1 MREDEIL
8 ELFAGIKSGRTSK
21 TRRLCAS
28 NFSGVVCEI
37 AALGE
42 YDILLDLKGLR
53 GEILNDER

>member
-21 TRRLCAS
+21 TRRFCAS
-28 NFSGVVCEI
+28 NFNGVMCEI

-42 YDILLDLKGLR
+42 YEILLDLKGLAGR
-53 GEILNDER
+53 F

>member
-37 AALGE
+37 AALDKYE
-42 YDILLDLKGLR
+42 ILLYLKGLS